1 MTARILHN
9 RSAERWGLLKR
20 TQSEND
26 RLAIFV
32 HGYDGTYLGTWGSLP
47 KLLQEKADQDQV
59 LKDWDFLFMGYDHR
73 TLFTFVDIADR
84 IRQEWEGAENDLRS
98 VGRKYQKFALVGQS
112 LGTLGIR
119 QLLCAPSLQPSDMFK
134 KLHSVTLFGSPI
146 SGSVLAW
153 LSPWSI
159 GQSLRPFSPAI
170 MMLHE
175 WVRSSYEHNAAYQHD
190 QWPPIKLVHGQAD
203 LVVRS
208 PSRRMIQ
215 WAGDD
220 VRHIEAASGHID
232 MTKPQSWDSTVVNL
246 IRESCVCA
254 P

>member
-1 MTARILHN
+1 VSLRILHN
-9 RSAERWGLLKR
+9 LSEERWALLKR

-47 KLLQEKADQDQV
+47 KLLQERADQDLV
-59 LKDWDFLFMGYDHR
+59 LRDWDFLFMGYDHR

-84 IRQEWEGAENDLRS
+84 IREEWERAEKDFRS
-98 VGRKYQKFALVGQS
+98 VGRKYNKFALVGHS

-119 QLLCAPSLQPSDMFK
+119 QLLCASSLQPRDMFR
-134 KLHSVTLFGSPI
+134 KLHCVTLFGTPV

-153 LSPWSI
+153 FSPWSI
-159 GQSLRPFSPAI
+159 GRSLRPFSPSI
-170 MMLHE
+170 TMLHE
-175 WVRSSYEHNAAYQHD
+175 WVKSSYEHNAAYAHD

-203 LVVRS
+203 RVVRS
-208 PSRRMIQ
+208 RSRRMIQ
-215 WAGDD
+215 WPGDD
-220 VRHIEAASGHID
+220 VRHIEAASGHTD
-232 MTKPQSWDSTVVNL
+232 MTKPQTWDSTVVKL